1 MFRPGRFPG
10 FTLKSAFPF
19 LTKETVAWRELLFID
34 GFHSS
39 GHCFGFYDRIPFYAN
54 TESTYITKSD
64 AKVGFYFKIF
74 WDSENKRNIFV
85 MFDNDL

>member
-1 MFRPGRFPG
+1 MND
-10 FTLKSAFPF
+10 
-19 LTKETVAWRELLFID
+19 ELLSLKGSELSFITPQTSPSPD
-34 GFHSS
+34 MLIGTVSDS
-39 GHCFGFYDRIPFYAN
+39 DRIPFYAN

-85 MFDNDL
+85 MFDTDL

>member
-34 GFHSS
+34 VTVNGAEKKYTVTLQGTFK
-39 GHCFGFYDRIPFYAN
+39 DN
-54 TESTYITKSD
+54 TLTVNYSVQYGKMPAAMIGK
-64 AKVGFYFKIF
+64 
-74 WDSENKRNIFV
+74 FV
-85 MFDNDL
+85 CKK